1 MKSYVILQKGFE
13 YNDEIFYDIEG
24 GGNPKLVIFDIEGA
38 KRKIRDLNIEEYKKV
53 SLRDYSYDITDVL
66 NVDEDD
72 FLAFTEKLIQ
82 KYGEIKSKWH
92 EDVNYILHPMANY
105 EESDE
110 YAKMVNI
117 NFYEYV
123 ETDVDLQSFRN
134 ERINDVLE

>member
-13 YNDEIFYDIEG
+13 YNDEIYY
-24 GGNPKLVIFDIEGA
+24 DIEGA

-72 FLAFTEKLIQ
+72 FLAFTEKLSQ

-92 EDVNYILHPMANY
+92 EDVNYMLHPMAND

-110 YAKMVNI
+110 YSKMVNI